1 MKTVKITGYLKRF
14 RKEDQTPF
22 FVFSLFGGPIAR
34 VSSTGK
40 MSLSTPVVTIPA
52 NTLDENILK
61 ACVGMELS
69 GSIVAEECA
78 PTEFTNAQG
87 IKGIRRHNWVFK
99 PTTEDVQNAPLTQM
113 QGTPEIAMTTE
124 SEDLQ

>member
-14 RKEDQTPF
+14 RKEDNSPF

-52 NTLDENILK
+52 NTLDENLLK
-61 ACVGMELS
+61 ACIGMELS

>member
-14 RKEDQTPF
+14 RKEDNSPF

-99 PTTEDVQNAPLTQM
+99 PTVEDVQSAPLAVS
-113 QGTPEIAMTTE
+113 TPEVAMTTE
-124 SEDLQ
+124 SEDLPY